1 MIECPFCGE
10 LIDEDDLVFEFNW
23 GDVATFFYNR
33 GKLPEP
39 RSSLLD
45 RSFYVTFKY
54 HHGNPLLN
62 TIDTSVNAEHHTGD
76 DPLKLGNGWVQLTKL
91 LTGRR
96 VFEVSCD
103 KNDKTLPVSAC
114 IRTIVKETPRRNR
127 GVAADGVS
135 SGIFCPY
142 CEEQLNAE
150 MLHAKDE
157 VRIVLIGR
165 PGSGKTVYVTQAIS
179 ELFQG
184 RQAQAFNI
192 EAANLA
198 VQEHYN
204 ENLRRLRA
212 FGSKFVGA
220 TNPGVQQQPYVFLMN
235 NGKSTIRLVI
245 QDIAGEDAQN
255 RTKYRKAVA
264 KADMLLFF
272 IDPWHIEEIRKYH
285 IDNNDPS
292 NAIVERANHGQ
303 YQDLDGI
310 FLQML
315 NGVDK
320 KSVAASGQ
328 LAGMLLIKGDY
339 LDPPMLSQDSQPEC
353 VMMQQPISFSDPEAM
368 EFSMGLRSSFIR
380 QCIYM
385 WKSTCNLARQV
396 ESKYSAHNIRYF
408 VASALG
414 QSTILR
420 GAENQKRSNGE
431 NSFEDPDDQFGMGD
445 TSDTSDSGDWN
456 YDEQKLAS
464 EPRPEHVIDPILWCL
479 KRKGVKF

>member
-54 HHGNPLLN
+54 QHGNPLLN
-62 TIDTSVNAEHHTGD
+62 TIDTSVNAAHHTGD
-76 DPLKLGNGWVQLTKL
+76 DPLKLGNGWAQLMKL
-91 LTGRR
+91 LAGRK
-96 VFEVSCD
+96 VFEVNCD
-103 KNDKTLPVSAC
+103 KNDRSLPVSAC
-114 IRTIVKETPRRNR
+114 ILPIVRGMKRHR
-127 GVAADGVS
+127 GVEADGVS
-135 SGIFCPY
+135 TGIFCPY
-142 CEEQLNAE
+142 CEEQLKADV
-150 MLHAKDE
+150 LHAKDE

-179 ELFQG
+179 ELLQG
-184 RQAQAFNI
+184 RLAQAFNI

-198 VQEHYN
+198 VHEHYN
-204 ENLRRLRA
+204 DNQSRLRT
-212 FGSKFVGA
+212 FGSKFVRA
-220 TNPGVQQQPYVFLMN
+220 TNPGVQQQPYVFLMR
-235 NGKSTIRLVI
+235 NGKSTIRLII

-255 RTKYRKAVA
+255 RTKYSKAVA

-292 NAIVERANHGQ
+292 NAIVERSTHGQ

-315 NGVDK
+315 NKVDR
-320 KSVAASGQ
+320 KSVSASGQ
-328 LAGMLLIKGDY
+328 LAGMLLVKGDY
-339 LDPPMLSQDSQPEC
+339 LDPPMLSQDSLPEC

-368 EFSMGLRSSFIR
+368 EFSLGLRSSFIR

-385 WKSTCNLARQV
+385 WTSTCSLARQV
-396 ESKYSAHNIRYF
+396 ESKYSAHNVRYF
-408 VASALG
+408 VTSALG

-420 GAENQKRSNGE
+420 GVENPKRSNKN
-431 NSFEDPDDQFGMGD
+431 NSIEDPDDQFGMGD
-445 TSDTSDSGDWN
+445 SSDTISSEDWN
-456 YDEQKLAS
+456 YDEQKLAAP
-464 EPRPEHVIDPILWCL
+464 PRPEHVIDPILWCL